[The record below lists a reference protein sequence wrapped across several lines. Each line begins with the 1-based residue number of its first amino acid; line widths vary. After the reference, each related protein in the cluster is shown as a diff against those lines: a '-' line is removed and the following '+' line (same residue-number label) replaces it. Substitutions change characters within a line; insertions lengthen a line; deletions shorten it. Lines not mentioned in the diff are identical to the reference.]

1 MLVSVSLF
9 LCPEKSGKVE
19 RSKFH
24 ITAALKPIERK
35 QTIIFFVEENK
46 HQIVRL
52 KVRED
57 KV

>member
-1 MLVSVSLF
+1 MSLF
-9 LCPEKSGKVE
+9 LCPEKSVKVE